1 MLSANICSVS
11 GGLVTPECGSNYT
24 TQWFLEG
31 TQPTE
36 MCSYHSGN
44 SSASRNIALWRIKQE
59 RYQSG
64 VKMKEKIDSTP
75 LKLDLSFLTKT
86 DYSDY
91 DDEDLSSEEETSST
105 QDDVYT
111 AGPDF
116 NFLLY

>member
-1 MLSANICSVS
+1 
-11 GGLVTPECGSNYT
+11 
-24 TQWFLEG
+24 
-31 TQPTE
+31 
-36 MCSYHSGN
+36 
-44 SSASRNIALWRIKQE
+44 
-59 RYQSG
+59 
-64 VKMKEKIDSTP
+64 MKEKIDSTP

-91 DDEDLSSEEETSST
+91 DDEDLSSEEETPST